1 MERRCPRVR
10 ATEPRH
16 GERAEVGQKASDPIR
31 RRPTHKGCPVTHRL
45 SGAGGADPLAHS
57 KARPPQAQAW
67 GQSLLDLA
75 VAPGLREESR
85 DTPEQ
90 RGFIKQ
96 A

>member
-31 RRPTHKGCPVTHRL
+31 RQPTHKGCPVTHHR
-45 SGAGGADPLAHS
+45 SGAASADPLAHS
-57 KARPPQAQAW
+57 KARPLQARAW
-67 GQSLLDLA
+67 GQSLLDPAMAL
-75 VAPGLREESR
+75 GLREESR